1 MVWLP
6 IDHVLCQ
13 LSNWL
18 PIHYGML
25 RPVCFFW
32 WLSISTLPEK
42 GEESLD
48 PSTKKQLKSLL
59 SRWRTAPNQQ
69 PTNRETVHFQC
80 LVSLQDLYLSGQ
92 ATKSQGST
100 EHSCWGTSGITR
112 GQHWPGM
119 WWEYTWLINRWVVNT
134 CREQASLPSEFM
146 PRTRPCVY
154 KDAINPLTY
163 NWLHVQSNH
172 SQPSLWCCLQPFS

>member
-1 MVWLP
+1 MWC
-6 IDHVLCQ
+6 D
-13 LSNWL
+13 SWSTD
-18 PIHYGML
+18 Y
-25 RPVCFFW
+25 RSTTVCWDQYVSFE

-48 PSTKKQLKSLL
+48 PSTKKQLKSLV
-59 SRWRTAPNQQ
+59 SRWRTAPHQH

-80 LVSLQDLYLSGQ
+80 PVNLQDLYLSGQ

-112 GQHWPGM
+112 GQAKAWDWPGM

-134 CREQASLPSEFM
+134 CREHEYTCTACQSGSWPGLGLAST
-146 PRTRPCVY
+146 RT
-154 KDAINPLTY
+154 
-163 NWLHVQSNH
+163 
-172 SQPSLWCCLQPFS
+172 QPIH